1 MKTEAQIK
9 AMIKLHEFHINAI
22 LETDR
27 SEWHDID
34 VFRTEQYLMGRKSL
48 LWVLSP
54 DETIENDDY
63 EKQARFECTCFDST
77 KIF

>member
-1 MKTEAQIK
+1 MKTKEEIESK
-9 AMIKLHEFHINAI
+9 IKLHEFHINAI

-34 VFRTEQYLMGRKSL
+34 VFRIEQYLMARKAL

-54 DETIENDDY
+54 DETIETDVY